1 MSLSQDGDIA
11 GGTVLL
17 PSIGVSEGCLPT
29 NDLGEM
35 FVIVAGE
42 AMRVVED
49 VDALDV
55 CVKGRGFFKTLAL
68 RERALAK
75 NELVLGGG

>member
-1 MSLSQDGDIA
+1 
-11 GGTVLL
+11 
-17 PSIGVSEGCLPT
+17 
-29 NDLGEM
+29 M